1 MRTLG
6 IIAAISVALYA
17 AYAFA
22 FPSVTVRY
30 RLALTVEADG
40 VEHTGS
46 CVIQVTY
53 GKNVRLMGASGE
65 IYIEVK
71 GEAVAV
77 DIPGRGTLFAVL
89 KAGEH
94 HRSSPEWIVPKAFG
108 FPGGGIGSPP
118 EPSFDRLR
126 ALKGRVELAPGDLPL
141 LVRFRDI
148 NDPKTVERV
157 DPNDLAASFGP
168 GAYLKRATIEI
179 TRDPVTT
186 DIEKRLSWLG
196 SLRSRGASLD
206 GDTSVARSSN
216 ALANVLGPGSFQA
229 GAR

>member
-1 MRTLG
+1 M
-6 IIAAISVALYA
+6 
-17 AYAFA
+17 
-22 FPSVTVRY
+22 
-30 RLALTVEADG
+30 
-40 VEHTGS
+40 
-46 CVIQVTY
+46 
-53 GKNVRLMGASGE
+53 GE
-65 IYIEVK
+65 IYVEVK

-89 KAGEH
+89 KQGQH

-108 FPGGGIGSPP
+108 FPRRRHRSRRPKP
-118 EPSFDRLR
+118 AFDRLR

-168 GAYLKRATIEI
+168 GAYLKRATIEM

-186 DIEKRLSWLG
+186 GIEKRLSWL
-196 SLRSRGASLD
+196 SPLRSRGASLD

-229 GAR
+229 GGR